1 MYGKSGQAVQV
12 SSNNE
17 VVLAE
22 GVRGATTFLLGN
34 CRTSPNI
41 ISEAERPSC
50 VSLVDANRTDWYFR
64 RTNFNIRVDPEYD
77 PISPSTFDLDLCFI
91 LHSDT
96 FYPNCYALEAV
107 NYRQWYIGS
116 AGDGRLVT
124 AQITDNAI
132 SEETASFRIIDYNT
146 SGKFRCFCRASAC
159 SACRPRYC
167 YGISV
172 CPSVRLS
179 VQCRY
184 DVQTNG

>member
-22 GVRGATTFLLGN
+22 GVPGATTLLLGGCN
-34 CRTSPNI
+34 TCISI
-41 ISEAERPSC
+41 IPEAERPSC
-50 VSLVDANRTDWYFR
+50 VSLMDANRTDWYFR
-64 RTNFNIRVDPEYD
+64 HTYSNVRVDPEYD
-77 PISPSTFDLDLCFI
+77 PIHPSTFDLDVCFI
-91 LHSDT
+91 MHSDT

-116 AGDGRLVT
+116 DGDGRLVT

-167 YGISV
+167 YGVVVS
-172 CPSVRLS
+172 PSVRLH

-184 DVQTNG
+184 RI